1 MSTVN
6 VPRQSSKDGII
17 SGTESFEVM
26 GRRKTGRFDMPVAQG
41 EDEQVESQPYFVVL
55 IMASSHIF
63 YERKSKSGLSVS
75 YFIYRRIQISTPLGV
90 HQD

>member
-1 MSTVN
+1 
-6 VPRQSSKDGII
+6 
-17 SGTESFEVM
+17 
-26 GRRKTGRFDMPVAQG
+26 MPVAQG